1 MYMIS
6 EWQQYYVHAYMI
18 IIRMQEKTESDGV
31 EFISLEDQEATT
43 HPPPKSTPPIT
54 HPVYTVVTSQ
64 SPSTSPP
71 NPILTS
77 QDQSSVPP
85 PVTPPTVRV
94 DASGTAIQL
103 NDDDCHQPQRY
114 EQAYS

>member
-1 MYMIS
+1 MCI
-6 EWQQYYVHAYMI
+6 
-18 IIRMQEKTESDGV
+18 QEKTESDGV

-64 SPSTSPP
+64 SRSTPPP

-77 QDQSSVPP
+77 QDQSSVPS
-85 PVTPPTVRV
+85 PVSPPTVRV
-94 DASGTAIQL
+94 DESGTAIQL
-103 NDDDCHQPQRY
+103 SDGDCHQSQR
-114 EQAYS
+114 